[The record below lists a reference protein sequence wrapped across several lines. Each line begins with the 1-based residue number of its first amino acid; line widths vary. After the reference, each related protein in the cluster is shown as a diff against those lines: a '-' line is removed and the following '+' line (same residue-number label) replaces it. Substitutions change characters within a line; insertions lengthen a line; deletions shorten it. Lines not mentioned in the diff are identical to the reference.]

1 MASIQPQIDC
11 VGIDVLL
18 SKDYSLSVVK
28 ACGGGD
34 EGRCQQRRPGTQI
47 VEAEGRNR
55 VHDAGRQARKGG
67 VKEAIT
73 GSNVAS
79 AKWQGEAQPQHDFS
93 RATLQRSEAGGR
105 NLQRGR
111 AAIPARYREGNKSEG
126 EAKDLRAYFDM
137 PLQFVTAYE
146 HED

>member
-67 VKEAIT
+67 VKR
-73 GSNVAS
+73 
-79 AKWQGEAQPQHDFS
+79 P
-93 RATLQRSEAGGR
+93 
-105 NLQRGR
+105 
-111 AAIPARYREGNKSEG
+111 
-126 EAKDLRAYFDM
+126 
-137 PLQFVTAYE
+137 
-146 HED
+146 

>member
-111 AAIPARYREGNKSEG
+111 AASLPGTGKATNLKERQKTCALISICLYN
-126 EAKDLRAYFDM
+126 L
-137 PLQFVTAYE
+137 
-146 HED
+146 